1 MKKFVRVLHITEIIQ
16 NKKEGLKM
24 GMFDFRRCDGFVGY
38 IPHYFIDNKFLK
50 CPMCDTQE
58 PY

>member
-1 MKKFVRVLHITEIIQ
+1 
-16 NKKEGLKM
+16 M